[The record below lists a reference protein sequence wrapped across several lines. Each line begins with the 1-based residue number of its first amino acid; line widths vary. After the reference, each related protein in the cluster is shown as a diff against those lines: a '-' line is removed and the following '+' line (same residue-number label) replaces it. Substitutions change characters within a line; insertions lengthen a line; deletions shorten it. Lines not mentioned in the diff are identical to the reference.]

1 MQPTRRLLLLG
12 SATTALLAGCG
23 FQLRGSASLPFETI
37 FVSTV
42 PSSPFGN
49 ELKRYLR
56 AGTSTRVVDEA
67 RLAQAQ
73 IDLVG
78 ESRNKEILSLNSAGR
93 VREYVLRYSATF
105 RVHDTKGKDFI
116 PNTTILLKREV
127 SFNESAILAS
137 ESEEALMFR
146 DMQTDVIQQILRRM
160 AAVKLPA

>member
-1 MQPTRRLLLLG
+1 MNTTRRLLLLG
-12 SATTALLAGCG
+12 CATTVLLAGCG
-23 FQLRGSASLPFETI
+23 FQLRGSASLPFESI

-42 PSSPFGN
+42 PGSSFGN
-49 ELKRYLR
+49 ELKRNLR

-73 IDLVG
+73 FDLVAEG
-78 ESRNKEILSLNSAGR
+78 RNKEILSLNSAGR
-93 VREYVLRYSATF
+93 VLEYVLRYAVTF

-116 PNTTILLKREV
+116 SNTIINLKREV

-146 DMQTDVIQQILRRM
+146 DMQSDVVQQILRRM
-160 AAVKLPA
+160 AAVKLPS